1 MVLAFW
7 AFRGGCCR
15 DLRESKEAMLRMD
28 NVLRHVITSLRLDGA
43 CHIVDEAGFRPA
55 AAVLEAFGM
64 FLLRSVV

>member
-1 MVLAFW
+1 
-7 AFRGGCCR
+7 
-15 DLRESKEAMLRMD
+15 MLRMD